1 MQNIREK
8 TYFYDNIIEWSQL
21 TRQVF
26 LLNCSQEW
34 TDKESFSTV
43 SQIEAVQNS
52 GMVTAVRLAAV
63 IEEQPQQVLIL
74 STYESGL
81 LMLSTIFGGKSATAV
96 ATFQF
101 RSILPPIIFL
111 SHIKRHSTLNIQPI
125 GVSYI
130 K

>member
-1 MQNIREK
+1 MQNTSENRS
-8 TYFYDNIIEWSQL
+8 YSDNIIEWSQL

-34 TDKESFSTV
+34 TDKQSFSTV
-43 SQIEAVQNS
+43 TQIEAVQNS

-81 LMLSTIFGGKSATAV
+81 LMSTIFGGKSATAV

-101 RSILPPIIFL
+101 RSILSAIIFL
-111 SHIKRHSTLNIQPI
+111 SHIKIHSTLNIQPF
-125 GVSYI
+125 GVSYV

>member
-1 MQNIREK
+1 MQNTSENIS
-8 TYFYDNIIEWSQL
+8 YSDNIIEWSQL

-34 TDKESFSTV
+34 TDKQSFSTV
-43 SQIEAVQNS
+43 TQIEAVQNS

-96 ATFQF
+96 TTFQF
-101 RSILPPIIFL
+101 RSILSAIIFL
-111 SHIKRHSTLNIQPI
+111 SHIKIHSTLNIQPF
-125 GVSYI
+125 GVSYV